1 MSKFLQIAMHKPKV
15 GNLQQESSKHTV
27 LLLWVLFKL
36 IFLYGLNTTC
46 ILPTPPTTFPLI

>member
-15 GNLQQESSKHTV
+15 GNLLQESSKHTI